1 MLREAV
7 LQTVEEKRFQRELG
21 RYSGGKP
28 GPLVICIGGIHGNEP
43 AGVLALEQV
52 LRKLHENNPPFRGEL
67 IALAGNVNALND
79 GLRYRQR
86 DLNRMWLPERVRQL
100 QTQPPDN
107 PAIGEDAEQRELLN
121 IIETALARHKGEAV
135 FLDLHTTSSEGAPFA
150 IISDTLT
157 NRRLAL
163 ELGVPIILGLEEN
176 LDGTILN
183 YINERGHAAIGFEA
197 GRHRSPVSLRNHEAA
212 VWITL
217 AAAGCLKPYYVN
229 EFYELRQDLKRS
241 AAGVPRVLELRY
253 RHGISEADKFVMQPG
268 FFNFSRVAKGQQ
280 LAADRRGV
288 IAAPEDALLFMPLYQ
303 SQGDDGFFLV
313 REVNPFWLKL
323 SAKIRKWNLHR
334 LLPYLPGV
342 HRLPDDRHSLAINT
356 NIAHWFVLEICHLLG
371 FRKHS
376 QQGGLLIVSRRRQS
390 AKDAVS
396 A

>member
-1 MLREAV
+1 MLRGAV
-7 LQTVEEKRFQRELG
+7 LQKVEEKRFQRELG
-21 RYSGGKP
+21 RYSGRQP

-43 AGVLALEQV
+43 AGALALEQV
-52 LRKLHENNPPFRGEL
+52 LKKLHESNPPFRGEL
-67 IALAGNVNALND
+67 LALAGNVNALND
-79 GLRYRQR
+79 GVRYRQQ

-100 QTQPPDN
+100 KAQPSHSTT
-107 PAIGEDAEQRELLN
+107 AEDAEQRELLN
-121 IIETALARHKGEAV
+121 IIETALAGHKGEAV
-135 FLDLHTTSSEGAPFA
+135 FLDLHTTSSEGSPFA

-183 YINERGHAAIGFEA
+183 YINELGHAAIGFEA
-197 GRHRSPVSLRNHEAA
+197 GQHRSPVSLRNHEAA

-229 EFYELRQDLKRS
+229 ELYELRQSLKRA
-241 AAGVPRVLELRY
+241 AAGVPRVMELRH

-268 FFNFSRVAKGQQ
+268 FFNFSRVAKGQR
-280 LAADRRGV
+280 LATDRRGDIV
-288 IAAPEDALLFMPLYQ
+288 APEDSLLFMPLYQ

-313 REVNPFWLKL
+313 REVNLFWLKL
-323 SAKIRKWNLHR
+323 SAKFRKWNLHR

-376 QQGGLLIVSRRRQS
+376 QKGGLLIVSRRRQS
-390 AKDAVS
+390 AKE
-396 A
+396 